1 MTLHEALLNRFQG
14 NAIKTCS
21 KAETVLEHSES
32 DTGQLRKSH
41 SEPSAWGGV
50 LDALS
55 EVRKGVGRRL
65 LEMLVGR

>member
-14 NAIKTCS
+14 NTIKTCS

-32 DTGQLRKSH
+32 DTGQLQKSH

-55 EVRKGVGRRL
+55 EVGKGVGRRL